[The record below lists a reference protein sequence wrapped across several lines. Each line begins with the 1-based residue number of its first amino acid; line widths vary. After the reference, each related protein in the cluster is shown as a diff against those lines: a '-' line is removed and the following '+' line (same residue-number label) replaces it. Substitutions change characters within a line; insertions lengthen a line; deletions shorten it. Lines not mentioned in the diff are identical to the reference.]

1 MKRKLKDKILLL
13 QRIIVIF
20 RSVGVVA
27 FKLGS
32 LLLKSNLVFLSLY
45 NQPEVA
51 VQSKSL
57 SITVI
62 LILHIYLRYFFTFAS
77 I

>member
-32 LLLKSNLVFLSLY
+32 LVFKSNLIFLSLY
-45 NQPEVA
+45 NQPRSCGA
-51 VQSKSL
+51 V
-57 SITVI
+57 
-62 LILHIYLRYFFTFAS
+62 
-77 I
+77 